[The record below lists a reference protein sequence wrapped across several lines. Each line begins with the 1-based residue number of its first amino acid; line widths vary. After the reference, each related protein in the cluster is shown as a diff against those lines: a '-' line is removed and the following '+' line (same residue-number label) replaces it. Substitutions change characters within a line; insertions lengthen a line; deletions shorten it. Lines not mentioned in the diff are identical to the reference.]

1 MQFARPSTVFL
12 WIILTGAADI
22 QEECL
27 TGDCEVEM
35 GSSMLQ
41 LRGVQP
47 SLPEKPPHI
56 PESPQL
62 VWKSRNRFFEIYQ
75 GVLRVHLDH
84 QDPTSPIIELEVHM
98 MPGKEG
104 KEKKGALLG
113 HCGGPGSDATCGLWS
128 LWGYQNSGYDIWGI
142 TQRGMGNNVPSFHC
156 PDSVVKLPPEGKD
169 NYKVSD
175 FSSCPCRLENDTPLI
190 GETWADIDPSDADA
204 VHNLLTQAA
213 KRGTRCRKSFQMSP
227 KHNFLDF
234 AGTQMLAHDIDA
246 LRAAINQS
254 QIHISGVSYGTYVG
268 GVYASTYPDR
278 VGKLIL
284 DGNVVPLPEKTALA
298 QGSGIGIQ
306 QSVNKLLYNCKV
318 QIDKCALT
326 NPDEEFNQVIDQLRS
341 GTLTAP
347 TATGHDFVLTVG
359 LFGGWLQGQL
369 ADPSG
374 AGWGPAL
381 TTVST
386 LLSDNVSAR
395 EVQVATILDVKC
407 TLHFNGTKL
416 ATWSKYDKC
425 IGDAHLGIK
434 GDMGSGFIHQLAVLG
449 VDLAGRYTVS
459 DAMRLWSDFK
469 DNYGPISAGAYVGLM
484 AGLFQWPVVPS
495 PPAPLGNPSVP
506 ALIVGNLYDPSTS
519 YQWSQEMHKAFP
531 NSTMVTWQ
539 GVGHGWGAGSLKS
552 SKACASIKKHYM
564 SDKLKQQGI
573 HNGDTCRLE
582 QELPVSFV
590 QNTRGHLP
598 YL

>member
-1 MQFARPSTVFL
+1 
-12 WIILTGAADI
+12 
-22 QEECL
+22 
-27 TGDCEVEM
+27 
-35 GSSMLQ
+35 ML
-41 LRGVQP
+41 
-47 SLPEKPPHI
+47 
-56 PESPQL
+56 
-62 VWKSRNRFFEIYQ
+62 
-75 GVLRVHLDH
+75 
-84 QDPTSPIIELEVHM
+84 
-98 MPGKEG
+98 PGKAPVHG
-104 KEKKGALLG
+104 SMLG
-113 HCGGPGSDATCGLWS
+113 HCGGPGSEALCGVLIHRTYTEY
-128 LWGYQNSGYDIWGI
+128 GYNVWGI
-142 TQRGMGNNVPSFHC
+142 TQRGIGKNVPSFHC

-169 NYKVSD
+169 NYEVSD
-175 FSSCPCRLENDTPLI
+175 FTSCPCRLDDGTPLI
-190 GETWADIDPSDADA
+190 GETWADINPSDADS

-213 KRGTRCRKSFQMSP
+213 KRGSRCRNTRSFQMSP

-246 LRAAINQS
+246 LRAAIGETQM
-254 QIHISGVSYGTYVG
+254 HISGISYGTYVG
-268 GVYASTYPDR
+268 GVYASAYPDR
-278 VGKLIL
+278 IGKLIL
-284 DGNVVPLPEKTALA
+284 DGNVVPFPEKTALA

-306 QSVNKLLYNCKV
+306 QSINKLLYNCKA
-318 QIDKCALT
+318 QIDKCALK
-326 NPDEEFNQVIDQLRS
+326 NPDEQFNQIIDQLHK
-341 GTLTAP
+341 GDLTAP

-359 LFGGWLQGQL
+359 LFGGWLQEKL
-369 ADPSG
+369 ASPDGS
-374 AGWGPAL
+374 GWGPAL
-381 TTVST
+381 TILST

-395 EVQVATILDVKC
+395 EVQVATILDAKC

-434 GDMGSGFIHQLAVLG
+434 GHHGSGFIHQLAVLG

-539 GVGHGWGAGSLKS
+539 GVGHGWGAGGAAGLKS
-552 SKACASIKKHYM
+552 SVKCQFVKDYYM
-564 SDKLKQQGI
+564 LGMLKQLHI

-582 QELPVSFV
+582 QELPVSLV
-590 QNTRGHLP
+590 HSQGGHLP
-598 YL
+598 YLSLAYQSVSSALM